1 MQNKLITVSLILIF
15 ILTAQVKGQ
24 KLINSP
30 YSRFNIGTLDPSG
43 SVRSLS
49 MGGTGVAMRDNS
61 AIYFVNPASYTSFDT
76 TSFLFDFGM
85 DYSINILNDG
95 ENTHRSDDNN
105 FDHLLIGF
113 PMGRGW
119 GMALGIVP
127 VSNGYYNLSETTNE
141 PGIGEVYSIHSGKGG
156 LANVFIGTGKKITRS
171 ISLGINMN
179 VLFGT
184 LERTNQ
190 FEFKDYANTFSQ
202 FSYDNLKINGI
213 NFDYGLQYNKNLKKD
228 YFFTAGI
235 SMSVG
240 KRYRSELEQ
249 ITVRYAAFPSSLYS
263 PDTLSYVKNV
273 SRDSTRLGST
283 LRLGVAFG
291 MKDKFVVGIDYVA
304 ANWADARIH
313 GSNGYLADT
322 KSLLFGIEYIPE
334 KFSNT
339 SYLKRIE
346 YRIGGHIADNYLLLN
361 GVQIKEYGASCG
373 IGLRIRNSLSKANL
387 YFEYTRKNG
396 DLTRGLH
403 NENLYTIGLSLNL
416 YDFWFIKRQY
426 E

>member
-30 YSRFNIGTLDPSG
+30 YSRYNIGTLDPSG
-43 SVRSLS
+43 SIRSLS

-61 AIYFVNPASYTSFDT
+61 AIYFVNPASYTSLDT

-95 ENTHRSDDNN
+95 ENNHRSDDNN

-127 VSNGYYNLSETTNE
+127 VSNGYYNLTETTND
-141 PGIGEVYSIHSGKGG
+141 PGIGEVTSVHNGKGG
-156 LANVFIGTGKKITRS
+156 LANVFVGTGKNITRNIS
-171 ISLGINMN
+171 IGINMN

-190 FEFKDYANTFSQ
+190 FEFADYANTFSQ
-202 FSYDNLKINGI
+202 FSSENLKINGI
-213 NFDYGLQYNKNLKKD
+213 NFDYGLQYNKKLKKD
-228 YFFTAGI
+228 YFFTAGM
-235 SMSVG
+235 SMAVG
-240 KRYRSELEQ
+240 KRYRSEFEQ
-249 ITVRYAAFPSSLYS
+249 LIVRYAAVPTSIYS
-263 PDTLSYVKNV
+263 PDTLSYIKTV
-273 SRDSTRLGST
+273 SKDSTKLGST

-291 MKDKFVVGIDYVA
+291 KKDKFVVGIDYVT

-322 KSLLFGIEYIPE
+322 KSLLFGVEYIPE
-334 KFSNT
+334 KYSNT

-346 YRIGGHIADNYLLLN
+346 YRIGGHLADNYLLLN

-396 DLTRGLH
+396 DLTKGLH
-403 NENLYTIGLSLNL
+403 NENLYTIGISLNL
-416 YDFWFIKRQY
+416 YDFWFIKRKY